1 MTLALTPSSAVAITV
16 QPADDSVP
24 SDLKDLVPAGALPR
38 PFLYETSNARA
49 PCTYSELVHCLDG
62 FAPSA
67 RGKRLAICLP
77 NGADVAMVLLEAV
90 HAEALPA
97 FTLTLRYKEG
107 FSHPHRDVFASDR
120 AVVPQAPRALLVR
133 AASRRA

>member
-1 MTLALTPSSAVAITV
+1 MELAPSSAVAITV

-38 PFLYETSNARA
+38 SFLYENSNARA

-90 HAEALPA
+90 HACSAVPLDPRGTIDERGTPA
-97 FTLTLRYKEG
+97 GRMLSTCR
-107 FSHPHRDVFASDR
+107 
-120 AVVPQAPRALLVR
+120 
-133 AASRRA
+133 